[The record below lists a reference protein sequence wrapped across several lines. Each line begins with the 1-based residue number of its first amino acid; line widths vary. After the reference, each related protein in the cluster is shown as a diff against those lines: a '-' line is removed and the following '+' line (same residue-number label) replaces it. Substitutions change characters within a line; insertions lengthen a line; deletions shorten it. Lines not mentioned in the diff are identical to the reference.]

1 MLQPRICLLGLL
13 PFRPIIRIGCRPAP
27 AECGL
32 DRPAARARHGVRMT
46 RLHGSAVLGSVRL
59 SLERGD
65 LEPGPVGAPGTST
78 ACLVVSSPPRLPWAS
93 KDART
98 SPTSSLLRGPLRVR
112 VGKARTEHNESAVPL
127 IAEFVG
133 ALGHFRLGPIAAV
146 FGIRLER
153 PQECAGPRCLAPELG
168 GSGRGS
174 RSDRETL
181 CRHRL
186 SRLTAGGHSGSLA
199 SRYDDRAC
207 GLRGRSPPYSPS
219 PLRRRRGKQHYD
231 NRRAVGAALRGGN
244 RSRASGVRR

>member
-59 SLERGD
+59 SLERGGSRAGTCWRPRD
-65 LEPGPVGAPGTST
+65 INGLSGCLES
-78 ACLVVSSPPRLPWAS
+78 PRLPWAS

-98 SPTSSLLRGPLRVR
+98 SPTSSSLRGPLRVR

-153 PQECAGPRCLAPELG
+153 PQECAGPRCL
-168 GSGRGS
+168 
-174 RSDRETL
+174 
-181 CRHRL
+181 
-186 SRLTAGGHSGSLA
+186 
-199 SRYDDRAC
+199 
-207 GLRGRSPPYSPS
+207 
-219 PLRRRRGKQHYD
+219 
-231 NRRAVGAALRGGN
+231 V
-244 RSRASGVRR
+244 